1 MKKIIVLLLALIFL
15 LPIGNCV
22 YSDDFEISG
31 GDDLWDNW
39 DSAPN
44 NYREDKNVSD
54 ADFEKTVKQ
63 LEEKKNKKIRKKQ
76 VPKGEEF
83 HQSNET
89 EIINENADKDSLPVI
104 CIPAEIPVDGGVI
117 PIGHY
122 QIKGIKDDNGNVFIE
137 LYQAHFVM
145 AKFPAVETNDD
156 FGAETITFAKW
167 LPEGEDKIKIIFGS
181 MDMNAYTVVEINK

>member
-1 MKKIIVLLLALIFL
+1 MKKVVLILAAFLFL
-15 LPIGNCV
+15 LPVGSSV
-22 YSDDFEISG
+22 LADDFDVSG

-39 DSAPN
+39 SSGQGF
-44 NYREDKNVSD
+44 YGQDKNVSD
-54 ADFEKTVKQ
+54 EEFDKTVKQ

-76 VPKGEEF
+76 IPKGQEF

-89 EIINENADKDSLPVI
+89 EIINEEADKNSLPIV
-104 CIPAEIPVDGGVI
+104 CIPAEIPVAGGVL

-145 AKFPAVETNDD
+145 AKFPAIETNDD
-156 FGAETITFAKW
+156 FDSETITFAKW
-167 LPEGEDKIKIIFGS
+167 LPEGDDKIKIIYGS
-181 MDMNAYTVVEINK
+181 MDLNAYTVVNIKE